1 MDIFPNKLPPS
12 HRQKLSLFHLSP
24 PFSIKYSVIAHCFC
38 QTHAEWTITIH
49 TTYSKISRFIHHLF
63 NSALLIYIFN
73 EVGPNLIYL
82 ITEVKKNPQK
92 FGKELKPWVGLL
104 NTGFTE
110 ELIFLLKCEYFKPLV
125 APKPAN
131 IIHVTQKY
139 NSKLDYF

>member
-12 HRQKLSLFHLSP
+12 YRQKLSLFHLSP
-24 PFSIKYSVIAHCFC
+24 PFSIKYSVIIHCFC
-38 QTHAEWTITIH
+38 QTHTEWTITIH

-63 NSALLIYIFN
+63 NFALLIYISN

-82 ITEVKKNPQK
+82 ITEDKKNPTEIWQRIK
-92 FGKELKPWVGLL
+92 TMSRITKYW
-104 NTGFTE
+104 FTE